1 MTEFDDKLK
10 EALAG
15 DDGPASELGREQS
28 LFGQVASVFKSR
40 QRWLII
46 YAMVL
51 TVAMLVLAIWAVLG
65 LLEAQDFRT
74 QLLYGLGVA
83 VAIISSAMLKMWF
96 FMQMNRN
103 AVLREIVRLQIQ
115 VAELSKKLDAK
126 KPDDQ
131 A

>member
-1 MTEFDDKLK
+1 MTEFDEKLK

-51 TVAMLVLAIWAVLG
+51 TVALMALAVWSILG
-65 LLEAQDFRT
+65 LLEADDFRT
-74 QLLYGLGVA
+74 HILYGLGA
-83 VAIISSAMLKMWF
+83 AFSLISVAMLKIWF

-115 VAELSKKLDAK
+115 VAELSQKLDAK
-126 KPDDQ
+126 
-131 A
+131 